1 MQFFVDGIQSG
12 QTYNPGPRIFDI
24 GLDRIRIGYFVGYI
38 NFQSI
43 ASVELYLTPFTQAD
57 VAAAMAR
64 SKTFPVNSKCIA
76 TP

>member
-1 MQFFVDGIQSG
+1 LKFYVDGLQSG
-12 QTYNPGPRIFDI
+12 STHNPGQKTFAV
-24 GLDRIRIGYFVGYI
+24 GLNRIRIGSFLSYD

-43 ASVELYLTPFTQAD
+43 ASVEMYLTPFTQAD

>member
-1 MQFFVDGIQSG
+1 LQFFVDGIQSG
-12 QTYNPGPRIFDI
+12 PTYNPGVKTFDV
-24 GLDRIRIGYFVGYI
+24 GLNRIRIGYFIGYI

-43 ASVELYLTPFTQAD
+43 ASVELYLKPFSQAD